1 MAYQNLI
8 GEVEAVN
15 SDKDSLIVLSVTEA
29 KTGGVTL
36 EVPEDYPD
44 KYISAGHLIIY
55 DAENHVF
62 QPMPVVKATMK
73 YGSLPAGFAYY
84 GFATHSE
91 LTRRPHFGVVLAGKI
106 NYKAC
111 LYSCEDILSSLKT
124 AFPNIIF
131 HKD

>member
-8 GEVEAVN
+8 GEVESVH
-15 SDKDSLIVLSVTEA
+15 SDRDSLIILSVTEA

-36 EVPEDYPD
+36 DVPETYPD
-44 KYISAGHLIIY
+44 KYINAGHIIIY
-55 DAENHVF
+55 DAENKVF
-62 QPMPVVKATMK
+62 QPMPVDATTKK
-73 YGSLPAGFAYY
+73 YADLPAGFEYY
-84 GFATHSE
+84 GFTLQTE
-91 LTRRPHFGVVLAGKI
+91 LTRRAHFGVLLAGKM

-111 LYSCEDILSSLKT
+111 TYSCEDILQELKL